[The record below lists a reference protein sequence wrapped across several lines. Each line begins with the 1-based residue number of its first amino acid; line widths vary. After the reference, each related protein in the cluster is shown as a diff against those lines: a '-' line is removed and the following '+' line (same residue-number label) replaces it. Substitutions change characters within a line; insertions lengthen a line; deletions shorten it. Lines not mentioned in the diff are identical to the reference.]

1 MTTQTFSPESTAG
14 SPATAP
20 ADSSPAPPRALR
32 RAHRRLLGGVCGG
45 LAAYT
50 GVDVA
55 VLRVLLVVS
64 TLFAGAGVAVYAAA
78 WLLVPVEGSDR
89 SPADRLLGR

>member
-1 MTTQTFSPESTAG
+1 VVRS
-14 SPATAP
+14 
-20 ADSSPAPPRALR
+20 R
-32 RAHRRLLGGVCGG
+32 RGG

-50 GVDVA
+50 GMDVA
-55 VLRVLLVVS
+55 VLRVLLVVF